1 MLALSWYQWFAG
13 LHTLAAVVWVGG
25 GAMLVLYL
33 LAAERAGD
41 PAELT
46 RTVAKV
52 GAIGSKV
59 FGSTSLVALASGI
72 ALVANSSAWSF
83 GDFVV
88 AWGLGAFA
96 LSTVIGGGILGPE
109 SGRLGK
115 LLAERPPDDPE
126 VLARV
131 RRIMAASR
139 LDVAI
144 LVGTVFVMAAKP
156 FFP

>member
-1 MLALSWYQWFAG
+1 MLAMSWYQWFAG

-25 GAMLVLYL
+25 GLMLLIYVLT
-33 LAAERAGD
+33 AQRAD
-41 PAELT
+41 SPADFT
-46 RTVAKV
+46 RTVGRV

-59 FGSTSLVALASGI
+59 FGTTSFVALAFGI
-72 ALVANSSAWSF
+72 ALVENSSAWSY

-96 LSTVIGGGILGPE
+96 LSTAIGAGFLGPQ
-109 SGRLGK
+109 SGRLAK

-126 VLARV
+126 AVALAS
-131 RRIMAASR
+131 RILAASR
-139 LDVAI
+139 LDVTI